1 MLARMIQFAL
11 TQRLLMLLVVLLLA
25 GAGWRA
31 FQQTPI
37 DAFPDVSTTQ
47 VKIIVKAPGMTPEE
61 VESRITSR
69 IEVEMLGI
77 PRQTMLRS
85 VAKYGLTDIT
95 VDFAEGTDIYWARQQ
110 VSERLGAVWGDLPEG
125 IAGGIAPMTTPLGE
139 MFMFSIEGGD
149 LSLGEKRDLL
159 DWTIRPALRS
169 VPGVAD
175 VNALGGFVTT
185 FEIVPD
191 NARMAAY
198 GIGLEDLRDAVA
210 ANNRNDGAGRLDE
223 GEEVLLVRSEG
234 AVRTLDDLAAI
245 VVGGSAQQ
253 PVRVA
258 DIADVRRSALTRYG
272 AVTRNGQ
279 GETVQGLVLGLR
291 GANARAVV
299 EGVQAK
305 LEELAPGLPDGVEIQ
320 VFYDRGVLVDKAV
333 HTVTK
338 ALIEATV
345 LVLVLL
351 VLFLGDLRAA
361 LTVALILPLAALST
375 FILMRQFGLSANLMS
390 LGGLA
395 IAIGMLVDAAVVV
408 VENIVSQLSR
418 CGGNG
423 TDGDGARHQASGP
436 DDAGDEARPG
446 RRQLPRLHL
455 IYRATREVSVPV
467 ASGILIIIIVF
478 LPLLTLQGLEG
489 KLFVPVALTIV
500 FALASSLLL
509 SLTVIPTLSSYL
521 LGKGGHGEPWLVR
534 LLLRVYMPVLGWSLR
549 RPWLVVGVAVAL
561 LLGAGALYT
570 RIGKAFMPTMDEG
583 DLIVQLEKLPSIN
596 LAESIA
602 IDQRVQRVIMDAV
615 PEVRAIVARTGS
627 DELGLD
633 PMGLN
638 QTDSFLVLAP
648 LDEWRFETKE
658 QLIDAIRTVLDD
670 FPGLDY
676 AFTQPIEMRVSEML
690 TGVRGDLAVKVFGA
704 DQDELNRISEAIV
717 QVLTRIDGAQD
728 VYTPRNEGAQYLNL
742 VVDRLEA
749 GRLGIDADALAVLLR
764 SQVEGLPIGIVYR
777 EGKRRPLVIRGEEA
791 LRTSPARFAGL
802 RVATPDGRSVP
813 LTNLVQMERVE
824 GPVALSR
831 EVGNRLAV
839 AIANVEGRDLVGFVD
854 EARAAVAAQVEL
866 PSGYWI
872 EWGGEFENQQRAAAR
887 LALVVPVALG
897 LIFLVLFSTFGGVRP
912 AVLVL
917 SNIPFALIGGVV
929 GLYITGE
936 YLSVPA
942 SVGFIALLGIA
953 VLNGVVMVSWFQ
965 QLQALGRP
973 IDEVVIEGAKRRLRP
988 VLMTASIAAFGL
1000 VPLLFATGPGSEI
1013 QRPLAI
1019 VVIGGLVSSTL
1030 LTLIL
1035 LPILYRRFG
1044 EPRAAF
1050 QREHGSV

>member
-1 MLARMIQFAL
+1 MLARLVQFAL
-11 TQRLLMLLVVLLLA
+11 TQRLLMLLAVLLLA
-25 GAGWRA
+25 GGGWRA
-31 FQQTPI
+31 LQQTPI

-47 VKIIVKAPGMTPEE
+47 VKVIVKAPGMTPEE
-61 VESRITSR
+61 VESRITAL

-85 VAKYGLTDIT
+85 IAKYALTDIT
-95 VDFAEGTDIYWARQQ
+95 IDFAEGTDIYWARQQ
-110 VSERLGAVWGDLPEG
+110 VAERLTAVWPDLPDG
-125 IAGGIAPMTTPLGE
+125 VSGGIAPMTTPLGE
-139 MFMFSIEGGD
+139 MLMFSIEGGD
-149 LSLGEKRDLL
+149 LTLAERRDLL

-175 VNALGGFVTT
+175 VNALGGLVTT
-185 FEIVPD
+185 FEVVPD
-191 NARMAAY
+191 HARMAAF
-198 GIGLEDLRDAVA
+198 GVRLANLREAIERS
-210 ANNRNDGAGRLDE
+210 NRNDGAGRLDD
-223 GEEVLLVRSEG
+223 GEEALLVRSEG
-234 AVRTLDDLAAI
+234 AIATLDDLADV
-245 VVGGSAQQ
+245 VVGGTAEQ

-258 DIADVRRSALTRYG
+258 DIAEVRRAALTRYG
-272 AVTRNGQ
+272 AVTRDGR
-279 GETVQGLVLGLR
+279 GETVEGLVLGLR

-299 EGVQAK
+299 EGVKAK
-305 LEELAPGLPDGVEIQ
+305 LDELSPGLPDGVGIQ

-333 HTVTK
+333 HTVSK
-338 ALIEATV
+338 ALVEATA

-408 VENIVSQLSR
+408 VENVVSQLARS
-418 CGGNG
+418 GGNG
-423 TDGDGARHQASGP
+423 AQGGGGA
-436 DDAGDEARPG
+436 G
-446 RRQLPRLHL
+446 RLPRLHL
-455 IYRATREVSVPV
+455 IFRATREVSVPV

-509 SLTVIPTLSSYL
+509 SLTVIPTLASFL

-534 LLLRVYMPVLGWSLR
+534 QLLRLYTPVLGWSLR
-549 RPWLVVGVAVAL
+549 HQWLVLAVAVAL
-561 LLGAGALYT
+561 LVGAGALYT

-583 DLIVQLEKLPSIN
+583 DLVVQLEKLPSIN

-602 IDQRVQRVIMDAV
+602 IDQRVQRAIMDAV
-615 PEVRAIVARTGS
+615 PEVRAIIARTGS

-638 QTDSFLVLAP
+638 QTDSFLMLAP
-648 LDEWRFETKE
+648 REEWRFASKDA
-658 QLIDAIRTVLDD
+658 LIDAIRAVLAR

-690 TGVRGDLAVKVFGA
+690 TGVRGDLAVKVFGS
-704 DQDELNRISEAIV
+704 DQDTLNRIAEAIV
-717 QVLTRIDGAQD
+717 GVLEGVEGAQD

-742 VVDRLEA
+742 VVDRMEA
-749 GRLGIDADALAVLLR
+749 GRLGIDTDALAALLR
-764 SQVEGLPIGIVYR
+764 AQVEGLPVGIVYR
-777 EGKRRPLVIRGEEA
+777 EGRRRPLVIRGDEA
-791 LRTSPARFAGL
+791 LRTSPARFTGL

-813 LTNLVQMERVE
+813 LTNLARIDRVE

-831 EVGNRLAV
+831 ELGNRLAV

-854 EARAAVAAQVEL
+854 EARRAVAEQVDL
-866 PSGYWI
+866 PDGYWL
-872 EWGGEFENQQRAAAR
+872 EWGGEFENQQRAATR

-897 LIFLVLFSTFGGVRP
+897 LIFLVLFSTFGSIRQ
-912 AVLVL
+912 ALLVL
-917 SNIPFALIGGVV
+917 SNIPFALIGGVA
-929 GLYITGE
+929 GLAITGE

-953 VLNGVVMVSWFQ
+953 VLNGVVMVTWFK

-973 IDEVVIEGAKRRLRP
+973 IGEVVVEGARRRLRP

-1044 EPRAAF
+1044 
-1050 QREHGSV
+1050 

>member
-1 MLARMIQFAL
+1 MLARMIQFSL
-11 TQRLLMLLVVLLLA
+11 TQRLMMLLVIALLA
-25 GAGWRA
+25 GGGWYA
-31 FQQTPI
+31 FQKTPI

-47 VKIIVKAPGMTPEE
+47 VKIIIKAPGMTPGE
-61 VESRITSR
+61 VEARITALV
-69 IEVEMLGI
+69 EVEMLGI
-77 PRQTMLRS
+77 PRQAMLRS
-85 VAKYGLTDIT
+85 VAKYALTDIT
-95 VDFAEGTDIYWARQQ
+95 IDFAEGTDIYWARQQ
-110 VSERLGAVWGDLPEG
+110 VSERLTAVWPDLPDG
-125 IAGGIAPMTTPLGE
+125 VAGGIAPMTTPLGE
-139 MFMFSIEGGD
+139 MLMFSIEGGD
-149 LSLGEKRDLL
+149 LTLAEKRDLL
-159 DWTIRPALRS
+159 DWSIRPALRS

-175 VNALGGFVTT
+175 VNALGGHVTT
-185 FEIVPD
+185 FEVVPD
-191 NARMAAY
+191 QGRMAAF
-198 GIGLEDLRDAVA
+198 GVQLGDLRDAIERS
-210 ANNRNDGAGRLDE
+210 NRNDGAGRLDE
-223 GEEVLLVRSEG
+223 GEEALLVRSEG
-234 AVRTLDDLAAI
+234 AITTLDDLAGI
-245 VVGGSAQQ
+245 VVGGSADQ

-258 DIADVRRSALTRYG
+258 DIAEVHLAALTRYG
-272 AVTRNGQ
+272 AVTRDGS
-279 GETVQGLVLGLR
+279 GETVEGLVLGLR

-299 EGVQAK
+299 EGVKTK
-305 LEELAPGLPDGVEIQ
+305 LDELSAGLPDGVEIQ

-333 HTVTK
+333 HTVSK
-338 ALIEATV
+338 ALVEATV
-345 LVLVLL
+345 LVLILL

-361 LTVALILPLAALST
+361 LTVALILPLAALAT

-408 VENIVSQLSR
+408 VENIVSQLSSHGDD
-418 CGGNG
+418 GGG
-423 TDGDGARHQASGP
+423 KDGHSGQGGGDGRS
-436 DDAGDEARPG
+436 R
-446 RRQLPRLHL
+446 LPRLHL
-455 IYRATREVSVPV
+455 IFRATREVSVPV

-509 SLTVIPTLSSYL
+509 SLTVIPTLASFL

-534 LLLRVYMPVLGWSLR
+534 LLLRLYTPVLMWSLR
-549 RPWLVVGVAVAL
+549 NQWLVVGVAVAML
-561 LLGAGALYT
+561 VGAGALYT
-570 RIGKAFMPTMDEG
+570 RIGKAFMPSMDEG
-583 DLIVQLEKLPSIN
+583 DLVVQLEKLPSIN
-596 LAESIA
+596 LAESLA
-602 IDQRVQRVIMDAV
+602 IDLRVQQAIMDKV
-615 PEVRAIVARTGS
+615 PEVRAMIARTGS

-648 LDEWRFETKE
+648 REEWRFATKDE
-658 QLIDAIRTVLDD
+658 LIDAIRAELDR

-690 TGVRGDLAVKVFGA
+690 TGVRGDLAVKVFGT
-704 DQDELNRISEAIV
+704 DQDQLNRVSENV
-717 QVLTRIDGAQD
+717 VRVLSGIDGAED

-749 GRLGIDADALAVLLR
+749 GRLGIDADTLAALLR
-764 SQVEGLPIGIVYR
+764 AQVEGLPVGIVYR

-791 LRTSPARFAGL
+791 LRNSPARFMGL
-802 RVATPDGRSVP
+802 QVATPDGRSVP
-813 LTNLVQMERVE
+813 LANLVQMERIE

-831 EVGNRLAV
+831 ELGNRLSV
-839 AIANVEGRDLVGFVD
+839 AIANVSGRDLVGFVE
-854 EARAAVAAQVEL
+854 EAKAAVAEQVEL
-866 PSGYWI
+866 PAGYWL

-887 LALVVPVALG
+887 LALVVPVALV
-897 LIFLVLFSTFGGVRP
+897 LIFLVLFSTFGSVRQ
-912 AVLVL
+912 ALLVL
-917 SNIPFALIGGVV
+917 SNVPFALIGGIAALFV
-929 GLYITGE
+929 TGE

-953 VLNGVVMVSWFQ
+953 VLNGVVMVTWFK

-973 IDEVVIEGAKRRLRP
+973 IEEVVVEGARRRLRP
-988 VLMTASIAAFGL
+988 VLMTANIAAFGL

-1019 VVIGGLVSSTL
+1019 VVIGGLLSSTA

-1044 EPRAAF
+1044 
-1050 QREHGSV
+1050 

>member
-1 MLARMIQFAL
+1 MLARLIQFAL
-11 TQRLLMLLVVLLLA
+11 TQRLLMLLAVLLLA

-47 VKIIVKAPGMTPEE
+47 VKVIVKAPGMTPEE
-61 VESRITSR
+61 VESRITAL

-85 VAKYGLTDIT
+85 IAKYGLTDIT

-110 VSERLGAVWGDLPEG
+110 VSERLGAVWPDLPDG
-125 IAGGIAPMTTPLGE
+125 VTGGIAPMTTPLGE
-139 MFMFSIEGGD
+139 MLMFSIEGGD
-149 LSLGEKRDLL
+149 LSLAEKRDLL

-185 FEIVPD
+185 FEVVPD
-191 NARMAAY
+191 PARMAAF
-198 GIGLEDLRDAVA
+198 GVSLADLRDAVER
-210 ANNRNDGAGRLDE
+210 NNRNDGAGRLDE
-223 GEEVLLVRSEG
+223 GEEALLVRSEG
-234 AVRTLDDLAAI
+234 AIVALDDLANI
-245 VVGGSAQQ
+245 VVGGSAAQ

-258 DIADVRRSALTRYG
+258 DIAEVRRAALTRYG
-272 AVTRNGQ
+272 AVTRDGA
-279 GETVQGLVLGLR
+279 GETVEGLVLGLR
-291 GANARAVV
+291 GANAREVV
-299 EGVQAK
+299 DGVKTK
-305 LEELAPGLPDGVEIQ
+305 LAELEAGLPKGVEIPI
-320 VFYDRGVLVDKAV
+320 FYDRGDLVDQAV
-333 HTVTK
+333 HTVSK
-338 ALIEATV
+338 ALIEATL

-361 LTVALILPLAALST
+361 LTVALILPLAALGT

-418 CGGNG
+418 HGGNG
-423 TDGDGARHQASGP
+423 QGAAGEGGGDNG
-436 DDAGDEARPG
+436 G
-446 RRQLPRLHL
+446 RRRLPRLHL
-455 IYRATREVSVPV
+455 IFRATREVSVPV

-478 LPLLTLQGLEG
+478 LPLMTLQGLEG

-509 SLTVIPTLSSYL
+509 SLTVIPTLASFL
-521 LGKGGHGEPWLVR
+521 LGKGGHGDPWVVR
-534 LLLRVYMPVLGWSLR
+534 QLLKLYTPVLSWSLR
-549 RPWLVVGVAVAL
+549 NQWLVIVVAVAL
-561 LLGAGALYT
+561 LVGAGALYT

-583 DLIVQLEKLPSIN
+583 DLVVQLEKLPSIN
-596 LAESIA
+596 LGESLA
-602 IDQRVQRVIMDAV
+602 IDQRVQRAIMDAV
-615 PEVRAIVARTGS
+615 PEVRAIIARTGS

-648 LDEWRFETKE
+648 REDWRFETKDA
-658 QLIDAIRTVLDD
+658 LIDAIRAVLER

-690 TGVRGDLAVKVFGA
+690 TGVRGDLAVKVFGG
-704 DQDELNRISEAIV
+704 DQDALNRITEEIV
-717 QVLTRIDGAQD
+717 GVLAGIDGAQD
-728 VYTPRNEGAQYLNL
+728 VYTPRNEGAQYLSL
-742 VVDRLEA
+742 VVDRMAA
-749 GRLGIDADALAVLLR
+749 GRLGIDADALAALLR
-764 SQVEGLPIGIVYR
+764 AQVEGLEVGTVYR
-777 EGKRRPLVIRGEEA
+777 EGKRRPLVLRGDDA
-791 LRTSPARFAGL
+791 LRTSPARFKGL
-802 RVATPDGRSVP
+802 QVATPDGRSVP
-813 LTNLVQMERVE
+813 LSNLVSMERVE

-831 EVGNRLAV
+831 ELGNRLAV
-839 AIANVEGRDLVGFVD
+839 AIANVDGRDLVGFAE
-854 EARAAVAAQVEL
+854 EARAAVAEQVDL
-866 PSGYWI
+866 PTGYWL
-872 EWGGEFENQQRAAAR
+872 EWGGELESQQRAAAR

-897 LIFLVLFSTFGGVRP
+897 LIFLVLFSTFGSVRQ
-912 AVLVL
+912 ALLVL

-953 VLNGVVMVSWFQ
+953 VLNGVVMVTWFK

-973 IDEVVIEGAKRRLRP
+973 IGEVVVEGAQRRLRP

-1019 VVIGGLVSSTL
+1019 VVIGGLVSSTA

-1044 EPRAAF
+1044 
-1050 QREHGSV
+1050 

>member
-1 MLARMIQFAL
+1 MLARLIQFAL
-11 TQRLLMLLVVLLLA
+11 TQRLLMLLAVLLLA
-25 GAGWRA
+25 GGGWRA

-47 VKIIVKAPGMTPEE
+47 VKVIVKAPGMTPEE
-61 VESRITSR
+61 VESRITALV
-69 IEVEMLGI
+69 EVEMLGI

-85 VAKYGLTDIT
+85 IAKYALTDIT
-95 VDFAEGTDIYWARQQ
+95 VDFKEGTDIYWARQQ
-110 VSERLGAVWGDLPEG
+110 VSERLAAVWPDLPDG
-125 IAGGIAPMTTPLGE
+125 VTGGIAPMTTPLGE
-139 MFMFSIEGGD
+139 MLMFSIEGGD
-149 LSLGEKRDLL
+149 LSLAEKRDLL

-185 FEIVPD
+185 FEVVPD
-191 NARMAAY
+191 HARMAVFGVA
-198 GIGLEDLRDAVA
+198 LADLREAIER
-210 ANNRNDGAGRLDE
+210 NNRNDGAGRLDE
-223 GEEVLLVRSEG
+223 GEEALLVRSEG
-234 AVRTLDDLAAI
+234 AIVTLDDLANI
-245 VVGGSAQQ
+245 VVGGSTEQ

-258 DIADVRRSALTRYG
+258 DIAEVRRSALTRYG
-272 AVTRNGQ
+272 AVSRDGA
-279 GETVQGLVLGLR
+279 GETVEGLVLGLR
-291 GANARAVV
+291 GANAREVV
-299 EGVQAK
+299 DGVKAK
-305 LEELAPGLPDGVEIQ
+305 LSELTPGLPDGVEIQ
-320 VFYDRGVLVDKAV
+320 IFYDRGDLVDKAV
-333 HTVTK
+333 HTVSK
-338 ALIEATV
+338 ALVEATI

-361 LTVALILPLAALST
+361 LTVALILPLAALGT

-418 CGGNG
+418 HGGNG
-423 TDGDGARHQASGP
+423 GNHGHDAEGEGDREGVGDKGGHRRH
-436 DDAGDEARPG
+436 
-446 RRQLPRLHL
+446 LPRLHL
-455 IYRATREVSVPV
+455 IFRATREVSVPV

-509 SLTVIPTLSSYL
+509 SLTVIPTLASFL
-521 LGKGGHGEPWLVR
+521 LGKGGHDDPWVVR
-534 LLLRVYMPVLGWSLR
+534 QLLRLYTPVLNWSLR
-549 RPWLVVGVAVAL
+549 NQWLVIVVAL
-561 LLGAGALYT
+561 ALLVGTGALYT

-583 DLIVQLEKLPSIN
+583 DLVVQLEKLPSIN
-596 LAESIA
+596 LDESIA
-602 IDQRVQRVIMDAV
+602 IDQRVQRAIMDAV
-615 PEVRAIVARTGS
+615 PEVRAIIARTGS

-648 LDEWRFETKE
+648 REDWRFETKDA
-658 QLIDAIRTVLDD
+658 LIEAIRAVLER

-690 TGVRGDLAVKVFGA
+690 TGVRGDLAVKVFGG
-704 DQDELNRISEAIV
+704 DQDALNRITEEIV
-717 QVLTRIDGAQD
+717 RVLSRIEGAQD

-742 VVDRLEA
+742 VVDRMEA
-749 GRLGIDADALAVLLR
+749 GRLGIDADALAALLR
-764 SQVEGLPIGIVYR
+764 AQVEGLDVGTVYR
-777 EGKRRPLVIRGEEA
+777 EGKRRPLVMRGDEA
-791 LRTSPARFAGL
+791 LRTSPARFKGL
-802 RVATPDGRSVP
+802 QVATPDGRSVP
-813 LTNLVQMERVE
+813 LSNLVTMERVE

-831 EVGNRLAV
+831 ELGNRLAV
-839 AIANVEGRDLVGFVD
+839 AIANVEGRDLVGFVE
-854 EARAAVAAQVEL
+854 EAKAAVAEQVDL
-866 PSGYWI
+866 PTGYWL

-897 LIFLVLFSTFGGVRP
+897 LIFLVLFSTFGSVRQ
-912 AVLVL
+912 ALLVL

-953 VLNGVVMVSWFQ
+953 VLNGVVMVTWFK

-973 IDEVVIEGAKRRLRP
+973 IGEVVVEGAKRRLRP

-1019 VVIGGLVSSTL
+1019 VVIGGLVSSTA

-1044 EPRAAF
+1044 
-1050 QREHGSV
+1050 

>member
-1 MLARMIQFAL
+1 MLARLIQFAL
-11 TQRLLMLLVVLLLA
+11 TQRLLMLLAILLLI
-25 GAGWRA
+25 GGGWRA

-47 VKIIVKAPGMTPEE
+47 VKVIVKAPGMTPEE
-61 VESRITSR
+61 VESRITAL

-77 PRQTMLRS
+77 PRQAMLRS
-85 VAKYGLTDIT
+85 VAKYALTDIT
-95 VDFAEGTDIYWARQQ
+95 IDFAEGTDIYWARQQ
-110 VSERLGAVWGDLPEG
+110 VAERLTAVWPDLPDG
-125 IAGGIAPMTTPLGE
+125 VSGGIAPMTTPLGE
-139 MFMFSIEGGD
+139 MLMFRIEGGD
-149 LSLGEKRDLL
+149 LTLAEKRDLL

-175 VNALGGFVTT
+175 VNALGGHVTT
-185 FEIVPD
+185 FEVVPD
-191 NARMAAY
+191 QGRMAAF
-198 GIGLEDLRDAVA
+198 GVQLGDLRDAIERS
-210 ANNRNDGAGRLDE
+210 NRNDGAGRLDE
-223 GEEVLLVRSEG
+223 GEEALLVRSEG
-234 AVRTLDDLAAI
+234 AITTLDDLAGI
-245 VVGGSAQQ
+245 VVGGSADQ

-258 DIADVRRSALTRYG
+258 DIAQVRRAALTRYG
-272 AVTRNGQ
+272 AVTRDGS
-279 GETVQGLVLGLR
+279 GETVEGLVLGLR

-299 EGVQAK
+299 AGVKAK
-305 LEELAPGLPDGVEIQ
+305 LDELSAGLPEGVEIQ

-333 HTVTK
+333 HTVSK
-338 ALIEATV
+338 ALVEATV

-361 LTVALILPLAALST
+361 LTVALILPLAALAT

-408 VENIVSQLSR
+408 VENIVSQLSSHGDN
-418 CGGNG
+418 GGG
-423 TDGDGARHQASGP
+423 KDGHADQGGGDGRS
-436 DDAGDEARPG
+436 R
-446 RRQLPRLHL
+446 LPRLHL
-455 IYRATREVSVPV
+455 IFRATREVSVPV

-509 SLTVIPTLSSYL
+509 SLTVIPTLASFL
-521 LGKGGHGEPWLVR
+521 LGKGGHGEPRLVR
-534 LLLRVYMPVLGWSLR
+534 LLLRLYTPALNWSLR
-549 RPWLVVGVAVAL
+549 NQWLVIGVAVAML
-561 LLGAGALYT
+561 AGAGALYT

-583 DLIVQLEKLPSIN
+583 DLVVQLEKLPSIN
-596 LAESIA
+596 LAESLA
-602 IDQRVQRVIMDAV
+602 IDLRVQQAIMDAV
-615 PEVRAIVARTGS
+615 PEVRSVIARTGS

-648 LDEWRFETKE
+648 REEWRFDTKDE
-658 QLIDAIRTVLDD
+658 LIDTIREELSR
-670 FPGLDY
+670 FPGLDF

-690 TGVRGDLAVKVFGA
+690 TGVRGDLAVKVFGT
-704 DQDELNRISEAIV
+704 DQDTLNRVGEEIV
-717 QVLTRIDGAQD
+717 RVLSGIDGAED
-728 VYTPRNEGAQYLNL
+728 VYTPRNEGAQYLSL

-749 GRLGIDADALAVLLR
+749 GRLGIDADALAALLR
-764 SQVEGLPIGIVYR
+764 AQVEGLPVGIVYR

-791 LRTSPARFAGL
+791 LRTSPARFMGL
-802 RVATPDGRSVP
+802 QVATPDGRSVP
-813 LTNLVQMERVE
+813 LANLVQMERVE

-831 EVGNRLAV
+831 ELGNRLAV
-839 AIANVEGRDLVGFVD
+839 AIANVSGRDLVGFVE
-854 EARAAVAAQVEL
+854 EAKAAVAEQVDL
-866 PSGYWI
+866 PAGYWL
-872 EWGGEFENQQRAAAR
+872 EWGGEFENQQRAASR

-897 LIFLVLFSTFGGVRP
+897 LIFLVLFSTFGSVRQ
-912 AVLVL
+912 ALLVL
-917 SNIPFALIGGVV
+917 SNVPFALIGGIV

-953 VLNGVVMVSWFQ
+953 VLNGVVMVTWFK

-973 IDEVVIEGAKRRLRP
+973 IEEVVVEGARRRLRP
-988 VLMTASIAAFGL
+988 VLMTANIAAFGL

-1019 VVIGGLVSSTL
+1019 VVIGGLLSSTA

-1044 EPRAAF
+1044 
-1050 QREHGSV
+1050 